1 MRLQGVTEEA
11 TMTEEATNTDH
22 VDLLFT
28 TELKAGSTYVVV
40 VPDDGICEQSFMD
53 AIKHIATSAECR
65 VFVVESAYFK
75 EVESESLF
83 WYHRGYNDAKAK
95 VPARFPEE

>member
-1 MRLQGVTEEA
+1 LQSG
-11 TMTEEATNTDH
+11 
-22 VDLLFT
+22 
-28 TELKAGSTYVVV
+28 KTYVVV
-40 VPDDGICEQSFMD
+40 VPDDGICEDSFME
-53 AIKHIATSAECR
+53 AIKHIATSAQCR

-83 WYHRGYNDAKAK
+83 WYHRGYADAKAK